1 MYKTI
6 VKQQVRSMY
15 TALNGGNY
23 HPLLN
28 SFDREFAYTFV
39 GDEHPLA
46 GTRRSREAMR
56 EQFERILRL
65 FPGIQFGVRD
75 VIVNGGPWNTRI
87 GISIGVSAGLQDGS
101 PYENDIVQLLHMR
114 WGRVDRV
121 RTVID
126 TGRLMDAFGRLDA
139 AGVAEATAVPVS

>member
-6 VKQQVRSMY
+6 VKQQVRGMY
-15 TALNGGNY
+15 AAFNGGDY

-28 SFDREFAYTFV
+28 RFDREFAYTFV
-39 GDEHPLA
+39 GDQHPLA

-56 EQFERILRL
+56 AQFERILRL
-65 FPGIQFGVRD
+65 FPGIRFTVRE
-75 VIVNGGPWNTRI
+75 VIVNGPPWNTRI
-87 GISIGVSAGLQDGS
+87 GISIGVNADLQDGS

-126 TGRLMDAFGRLDA
+126 TGRLTAAFDRLA
-139 AGVAEATAVPVS
+139 AVGIAEARAVPVS